1 MVHVH
6 RVKND
11 QGTIKVKLYG
21 DKAKDFMR
29 TGKKLDAKRVPAKKE
44 LTELCVHAPHPGSY
58 ALVVH
63 HDANSNK
70 KFDRNWVGLPI
81 EGYGFSNNPKIV
93 LAPPSHEEVI
103 FEAKEDITHIHVYLE
118 Y

>member
-70 KFDRNWVGLPI
+70 K
-81 EGYGFSNNPKIV
+81 YGFSNNPKIV